1 MTEAEDIRKRTNER
15 VQKLNNVVY
24 KVNTELT
31 DRKDVLQQLSNLYNY
46 ADKFGVE
53 EPLVNNLQKALEDY
67 LDVIIHQNKLEFYI
81 PTTSSENY

>member
-1 MTEAEDIRKRTNER
+1 MTELSDIRIRTNER
-15 VQKLNNVVY
+15 VQKINNVVY

-31 DRKDVLQQLSNLYNY
+31 DRKNVLQQISNLYNY
-46 ADKFGVE
+46 ADMFGVDE
-53 EPLVNNLQKALEDY
+53 EIVKNLQKALEDY